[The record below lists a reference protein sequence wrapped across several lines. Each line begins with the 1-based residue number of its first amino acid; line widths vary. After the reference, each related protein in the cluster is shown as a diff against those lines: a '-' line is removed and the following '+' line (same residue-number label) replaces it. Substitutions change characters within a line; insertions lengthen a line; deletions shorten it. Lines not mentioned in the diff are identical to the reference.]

1 MHDQTFSKGM
11 LHLVLQ
17 LFPECKLFIYS
28 PFQGFLTILDLVSE
42 LLHLFELPIAM
53 VGILRAIDLA
63 ISSLLA
69 SARNVMT
76 RSCVLALCAPGQ
88 ARSSAY
94 IARRV
99 ARPVPGPTRVWELC
113 MALFDSVRELAR
125 LDLGL
130 SL

>member
-1 MHDQTFSKGM
+1 M
-11 LHLVLQ
+11 
-17 LFPECKLFIYS
+17 
-28 PFQGFLTILDLVSE
+28 DLVSE

-53 VGILRAIDLA
+53 VGFLRAIDLA
-63 ISSLLA
+63 TSSLLA

-88 ARSSAY
+88 ARSAAY

-99 ARPVPGPTRVWELC
+99 ARPVTGPTRVWELC
-113 MALFDSVRELAR
+113 VALFNSVRELAR

-130 SL
+130 SLR

>member
-1 MHDQTFSKGM
+1 M
-11 LHLVLQ
+11 
-17 LFPECKLFIYS
+17 
-28 PFQGFLTILDLVSE
+28 
-42 LLHLFELPIAM
+42 HLFELPITM

-76 RSCVLALCAPGQ
+76 RSCVLALFAPGQ
-88 ARSSAY
+88 ARSADY

-99 ARPVPGPTRVWELC
+99 ARPVRGPTRVWELC
-113 MALFDSVRELAR
+113 VALFDSVGELAR

-130 SL
+130 SLR